1 MRILW
6 LAPFP
11 HPHRSTTHPAPWL
24 TSLARALGTQP
35 DVELTILN
43 WDEQQTA
50 LVEAFEHQGLRFI
63 FLRTPRN
70 RADIL
75 TLYTQRIARTAAYLR
90 RHAHRYDLI
99 HVHGSELQYQ
109 AAVAGLP
116 VPVLLSVQGLV
127 SECLKLLPE
136 WLTMRRALW
145 TLASYYERQHLPH
158 IHDFSCR
165 THWDK
170 ACITRLSP
178 GARIHHNWEMLRPE
192 FFRAERPALPP
203 AVPQILFMGGTQRM
217 KGFREAMQ
225 AFDLVRRQRPA
236 RLVLV
241 GDSHAEEVTQYI
253 RQAGLRHVHPADVE
267 CRGYQSTA
275 ELLKLFGQSC
285 CLLHPSY
292 IDNSP
297 NSVCEAQVAGL
308 PVVASDVGGVSSLI
322 EHEHTGLLS
331 DLNPEH
337 LAAQVLRLLQEPGLA
352 ERLAAEA
359 QTVARRRHDP
369 AIILERTLAIYRTV
383 QQAHAGPIDLTT
395 PRPLA
400 YA

>member
-24 TSLARALGTQP
+24 TSLARALVTQP
-35 DVELTILN
+35 DLELTILN

-50 LVEAFEHQGLRFI
+50 PVEEFEHDGLRFI

-75 TLYTQRIARTAAYLR
+75 TLYTRRIARTAEFLR
-90 RHAHRYDLI
+90 QHHHRFDLI

-109 AAVAGLP
+109 AAVAGLE

-127 SECLKLLPE
+127 SECLQRLPE
-136 WLTMRRALW
+136 RLTMRRALW
-145 TLASYYERQHLPH
+145 TLASYYERRHLPG
-158 IHDFSCR
+158 IHHFSCR

-170 ACITRLSP
+170 ACINRLSP
-178 GARIHHNWEMLRPE
+178 GAHIHHNWEMLRPE
-192 FFRAERPALPP
+192 FFRAQRPAHTS
-203 AVPQILFMGGTQRM
+203 ATPQILFMGGTQRM

-225 AFDLVRRQRPA
+225 AFDLVRKQVPA
-236 RLVLV
+236 RMVLV
-241 GDSHAEEVTQYI
+241 GDSHPEEITQYI
-253 RQAGLRHVHPADVE
+253 RQAGLRHVQPADVD
-267 CRGYQSTA
+267 CRGYQSTT
-275 ELLKLFGQSC
+275 ELLRLFGQSF

-331 DLNPEH
+331 DLTPAN
-337 LAAQVLRLLQEPGLA
+337 LAAQVLRLYQEPGLA
-352 ERLAAEA
+352 GRLAAAA
-359 QTVARRRHDP
+359 QDVARRRHDP
-369 AIILERTLAIYRTV
+369 GTILERTLAIYRTV
-383 QQAHAGPIDLTT
+383 QQAHVGPMA
-395 PRPLA
+395 RPLA